1 MHVTNIKKD
10 QFFETQTFYT
20 RIPGKFKKVR
30 KILLPENFSLTKVT
44 KETVVYSVLYHFG
57 LPMHATSQEFLFTR
71 QGKHKSF
78 FRHGQ

>member
-20 RIPGKFKKVR
+20 RIPGKFKKVG

-44 KETVVYSVLYHFG
+44 KETVVKPQCSVPLWSS
-57 LPMHATSQEFLFTR
+57 HACPFPRIFFHTSR
-71 QGKHKSF
+71 
-78 FRHGQ
+78 